1 DSETLQALDRF
12 RCGILHPLKDDQA
25 VAWSYDAIVQDLELV
40 ADAKLLNLRF
50 DQSLGR
56 LNQALL
62 HFANADSQSARNHQ
76 ALLNHQ
82 FTEEM
87 TLPRASTTVCAFVSR
102 GRKQWPEYGCSRNA
116 KSRH

>member
-1 DSETLQALDRF
+1 
-12 RCGILHPLKDDQA
+12 
-25 VAWSYDAIVQDLELV
+25 VQDYELI
-40 ADAKLLNLRF
+40 ANAKLLDLRF

-56 LNQALL
+56 LHKALL
-62 HFANADSQSARNHQ
+62 HLTNADSQIARDHQ

-87 TLPRASTTVCAFVSR
+87 TLPRASTTICAFVSR